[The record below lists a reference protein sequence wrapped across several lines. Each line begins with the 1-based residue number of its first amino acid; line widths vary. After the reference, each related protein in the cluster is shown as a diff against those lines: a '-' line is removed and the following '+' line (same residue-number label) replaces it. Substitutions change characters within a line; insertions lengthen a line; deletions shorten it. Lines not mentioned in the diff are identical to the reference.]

1 MVEAG
6 RSTCTEGTVAAL
18 LPSSSG
24 VVQVSEVLVE
34 DLYIVLESEEVMV
47 EAVVVLMS

>member
-1 MVEAG
+1 MAG
-6 RSTCTEGTVAAL
+6 KAAAAL

-34 DLYIVLESEEVMV
+34 DLCIVLESEGVMV